1 FLKELFGVLLCC
13 GASDC
18 VRVFM
23 EWQTLAAVI
32 LQKCGNENK
41 NSFNSLWCKGI
52 KFCFYAFFTC
62 F

>member
-1 FLKELFGVLLCC
+1 M
-13 GASDC
+13 
-18 VRVFM
+18 FM